1 MGKLL
6 DAGIRATL
14 NTDNMMV
21 SGVTLESEMEK
32 LAEVFPLTEEH
43 FKTLARNAANASFA
57 STEDKAWMLQKI
69 EEM

>member
-1 MGKLL
+1 ME
-6 DAGIRATL
+6 AGVAVTV

-32 LAEVFPLTEEH
+32 LAETFPLTEAH
-43 FKTLARNAANASFA
+43 FKTLARNAVAASFA
-57 STEDKAWMLQKI
+57 SPEDKAWLLAQI